1 MNSVIRAGVKTKVLM
16 LSATPVNNR
25 FVDLQ
30 NQLQLAYEGE
40 TENIDELLGTSK
52 GINSIFAEAS
62 KAYAAWTRL
71 EPEQRTTEKLLDT
84 LSFDF
89 FQMLDAVTIA
99 RSRSHIVKYYDTKDI
114 GKFPQ
119 RLAPISRRPKLTDIA
134 DAINFKDISDELNN
148 LNLSIYTPS
157 YYILESRKEAYE
169 TKKNNRGVT
178 LDGREMGMRKL
189 MAINLL
195 KRLESSVN

>member
-1 MNSVIRAGVKTKVLM
+1 M
-16 LSATPVNNR
+16 
-25 FVDLQ
+25 
-30 NQLQLAYEGE
+30 
-40 TENIDELLGTSK
+40 
-52 GINSIFAEAS
+52 
-62 KAYAAWTRL
+62 
-71 EPEQRTTEKLLDT
+71 
-84 LSFDF
+84 
-89 FQMLDAVTIA
+89 
-99 RSRSHIVKYYDTKDI
+99 
-114 GKFPQ
+114 
-119 RLAPISRRPKLTDIA
+119 APISRRPKLTDIA

-195 KRLESSVN
+195 KRLESSVNSFRLTLSRIRDFVDDTVKAIERFENNRTSNSVIDVEDLAYDFDSDDAEMDNLIGKKYKIALQDMDYVTWKRHLKADLDILELLLIMLKDITPPPRHQTSAPIRRPQAQV